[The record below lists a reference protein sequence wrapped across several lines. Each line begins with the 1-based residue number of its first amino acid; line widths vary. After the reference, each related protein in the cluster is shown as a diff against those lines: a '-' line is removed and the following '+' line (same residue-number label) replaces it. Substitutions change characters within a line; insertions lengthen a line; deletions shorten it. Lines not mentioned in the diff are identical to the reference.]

1 MRKILIVD
9 DSDLIAGVLT
19 QHFSETGYEVVRAS
33 NGLEGV
39 LAAYKEIPD
48 LIVSDVEMPR
58 LQGYQLSRLLKS
70 KRGVRDIPIIMHTS
84 LSDDKDRF
92 WAMSSGVDAFIT
104 KDFDNLGKIS
114 LKVEELLK
122 NGKPLNRKLIE
133 EDGAAINEITAMEI
147 LGNLFDRE
155 LFRSTILNE
164 LAGVEKHIGSLSLSS
179 LEVLRLLTKI
189 CDAHVGVLILS
200 NGKQGLG
207 YILPSDKVFKSE
219 VKDFFDISLADFK
232 EKSGTSPEE
241 INSVTF
247 GIEGREDYEKIR
259 IDKKRLSSY
268 ISFPLNGKGE
278 TVIGTLHIGNLSN
291 NYFSEIISDSIAVFV
306 RGAGTVLENAVLFN
320 RITAM
325 ENKIRNVFSKFVPP
339 EIIKELLEQKEGET
353 EMKVGEKRNVAILFS
368 DIRSFT
374 VISENNSAEAIVSF
388 LNSYFQQMV
397 SIIKSCGGVIDKF
410 IGDAILAIFGAPVS
424 YEDNAERAVRA
435 AVGMINKMAEIET
448 GHLVLPPTGFKTGI
462 GIHEGT
468 VIVGNIGSQDKFDY
482 TVIGDNVNLASRLEG
497 LTKHYH
503 RGVIISEVVSRKVG
517 GIFPLREVDTVR
529 VKGREEPTTLYSIET
544 ESQGPL
550 CEEAMQSYKKG
561 LQMYK
566 MSNWSTALEY
576 FRKTLEYHP
585 EDFLAQFYVER
596 CTEFQAAP
604 PPENWGG
611 AVSLDFK

>member
-1 MRKILIVD
+1 MAKILVVD

-19 QHFSETGYEVVRAS
+19 EHFSEGGYEVVRAS

-104 KDFDNLGKIS
+104 KDFDNLEKITV
-114 LKVEELLK
+114 KVEELLK
-122 NGKPLNRKLIE
+122 KAKPLNRKLIE
-133 EDGAAINEITAMEI
+133 EDAASINEITAMEI

-164 LAGVEKHIGSLSLSS
+164 LAGVEKYIGSLSLSS

-189 CDAHVGVLILS
+189 CDSHVGVILLS
-200 NGKQGLG
+200 YGKQGLA
-207 YILPSDKVFKSE
+207 YILPSEKVYKGE
-219 VKDFFDISLADFK
+219 VKDFFGIALADFK

-268 ISFPLNGKGE
+268 ISFPLKGKGE
-278 TVIGTLHIGNLSN
+278 SVIGTLHIGNLSN
-291 NYFSEIISDSIAVFV
+291 NYFSEIITESIAVFAH
-306 RGAGTVLENAVLFN
+306 GAGLVLENAVLFN
-320 RITAM
+320 RINEM
-325 ENKIRNVFSKFVPP
+325 EKKIRNVFSKFVPP

-410 IGDAILAIFGAPVS
+410 IGDAILAIFGAPIS

-462 GIHEGT
+462 GIHEGS

-503 RGVIISEVVSRKVG
+503 SAIIVSETVSRKIGDMFV
-517 GIFPLREVDTVR
+517 LREVDTVK
-529 VKGREEPTTLYSIET
+529 VKGKEEPTTLFSVET
-544 ESQGPL
+544 ESQGLL
-550 CEEAMQSYKKG
+550 CEEAMEAYKKG

-566 MSNWSTALEY
+566 MGNWNTAVEY
-576 FRKTLEYHP
+576 FRKTLKNHP
-585 EDFLAQFYVER
+585 EDYLAQFYIER
-596 CTEFQAAP
+596 STRFKTEP